1 MLEKLKEASDK
12 VNFLDAI
19 FMDLSKAFDTLN
31 QDLQITKLEAYGLSV
46 NSLRYLRSYLHQR
59 CK

>member
-31 QDLQITKLEAYGLSV
+31 QDLLITKLEAYGLSV
-46 NSLRYLRSYLHQR
+46 NSLRYLHSYFHQR